1 MTSIVCPTANTI
13 LRHIERMGYIVKA
26 FHRDGTIELHAVPRD
41 GGEPQI
47 ARCNDGDGEN
57 EELRA
62 AALLAEACGV
72 DVEDG

>member
-1 MTSIVCPTANTI
+1 MPLVSATANTI

-26 FHRDGTIELHAVPRD
+26 LHRDGTIELHAIPRD
-41 GGEPQI
+41 GGETQI
-47 ARCNDGDGEN
+47 ARFNDGDGEL

-62 AALLAEACGV
+62 AAMLAEACGV